1 MADQPSVQHDSADNL
16 ASHKCQWC
24 TKVCISLCLQYFLV
38 IFGIGTSFTLG
49 AANYKSEN
57 NCSNMQLENSNTSP
71 WRINCTEGPTLQ
83 EYVNFYIALLIVTSL
98 IGFFLITALNGNY
111 LCCGERPKRYP
122 YLLAGTLLF
131 GVVAAVWFLLRALGN
146 TEKEGSPQ
154 FLSVEMY
161 AVLEVLFIFTQIF
174 FLLVHGGHSPNNV
187 LVKAFIVHVVATN
200 CCLWFRITASEDSER
215 QSNLPDVC
223 QRTTFEVVC
232 LPRSTSLWQP
242 RNDISF
248 LAAHDNTSSSFRSAV
263 NNIAEKAMP
272 FLYPFIAEFCL
283 CASGLFVK
291 LWLHGTDSVTICPK
305 KNTGSTSLQTP
316 RTEERTPLLPTQE
329 EMRSRRCISATA
341 FAALLISV
349 TATCLVLKIVFEEQP
364 DEHSTVPSILYQASQ
379 IAVVTLAL
387 IFASLGLYTTYDYQP
402 RSRPSSE
409 RSINVESFLLMIA
422 LAGLYLAQCLHL
434 YASLHTDYINKELQ
448 LHDSPTC
455 NTMRYLS
462 VIESFLI
469 GVLACIQTLFIVQS
483 EHSSTQTE
491 PMAEGQQSTTTPGQE
506 GNRGCRSCRPSK
518 KDLVASSALVVLL
531 CNFILWGC
539 KTYELSGY
547 YCNPLYFNFYSSLWV
562 QLTNIFYPLWIF
574 FHFHSAVS
582 CGNIF
587 R

>member
-1 MADQPSVQHDSADNL
+1 
-16 ASHKCQWC
+16 
-24 TKVCISLCLQYFLV
+24 
-38 IFGIGTSFTLG
+38 
-49 AANYKSEN
+49 
-57 NCSNMQLENSNTSP
+57 
-71 WRINCTEGPTLQ
+71 
-83 EYVNFYIALLIVTSL
+83 
-98 IGFFLITALNGNY
+98 
-111 LCCGERPKRYP
+111 
-122 YLLAGTLLF
+122 
-131 GVVAAVWFLLRALGN
+131 
-146 TEKEGSPQ
+146 
-154 FLSVEMY
+154 
-161 AVLEVLFIFTQIF
+161 
-174 FLLVHGGHSPNNV
+174 
-187 LVKAFIVHVVATN
+187 
-200 CCLWFRITASEDSER
+200 
-215 QSNLPDVC
+215 
-223 QRTTFEVVC
+223 
-232 LPRSTSLWQP
+232 
-242 RNDISF
+242 
-248 LAAHDNTSSSFRSAV
+248 
-263 NNIAEKAMP
+263 
-272 FLYPFIAEFCL
+272 
-283 CASGLFVK
+283 
-291 LWLHGTDSVTICPK
+291 
-305 KNTGSTSLQTP
+305 
-316 RTEERTPLLPTQE
+316 
-329 EMRSRRCISATA
+329 
-341 FAALLISV
+341 LLISV

-491 PMAEGQQSTTTPGQE
+491 PMAEGQEGNSGTPSTTQTTDTPINGREDQE
-506 GNRGCRSCRPSK
+506 GNCRSRSCCPSQ
-518 KDLVASSALVVLL
+518 KDFVASSALVVSL

-574 FHFHSAVS
+574 FHFHSGVS
-582 CGNIF
+582 CGNIS
-587 R
+587 RDYKKIRQ